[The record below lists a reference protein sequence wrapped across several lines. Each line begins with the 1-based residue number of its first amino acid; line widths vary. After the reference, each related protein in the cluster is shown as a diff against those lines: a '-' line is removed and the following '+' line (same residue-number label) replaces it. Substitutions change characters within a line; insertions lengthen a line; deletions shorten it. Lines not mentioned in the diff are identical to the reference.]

1 MKPDSLRGGRI
12 MTFKLS
18 ITELANRVDHT
29 LLKADAKKEGFEK
42 LCQEADEYGFK
53 MVAINSAPVALCSAL
68 LKDSPVHVGAAI
80 GFPLGQTTIATKVF
94 EVTDAIKN
102 GADEIDYVINISE
115 LKDGNI
121 AYIEQEM
128 KEIVAVC
135 QAQNVLSKV
144 ILENCYLTNAE
155 KVVVCEIAK
164 RVKPTFVKT
173 STGFGTGG
181 ATVEDVK
188 LMKEIV
194 GTEVKVK
201 AAGGIRDF
209 PTAKAM
215 VEAGAERLGT
225 SSGIKIISEYKA
237 FVK

>member
-1 MKPDSLRGGRI
+1 M
-12 MTFKLS
+12 
-18 ITELANRVDHT
+18 
-29 LLKADAKKEGFEK
+29 
-42 LCQEADEYGFK
+42 
-53 MVAINSAPVALCSAL
+53 

-181 ATVEDVK
+181 ATLEDVK

-194 GTEVKVK
+194 GAEVKVK

-209 PTAKAM
+209 ATAKAM

-225 SSGIKIISEYKA
+225 SSGIKIITEYRS